1 MRSPRPSPVPDARR
15 PSRPVRSAPLSR
27 HLWWPVLGAALLLGA
42 CAPSRED
49 VLQEVRSRVERQDR
63 DGARILLKDLLQQH
77 PGLAEAHWWMARVLL
92 DGGDAAAG
100 EIELRRAIEQ
110 GWPAAEALPLL
121 GRLLL
126 QQDKAADLLREL
138 DRHKVEDPAAARRL
152 QLLRTEAL
160 LQTGRVDE
168 ADRLLAPLLA
178 GPTAESDAR
187 LLQARVLHGQRRD
200 TEALQLARQLTE
212 APEAPASA
220 WILLGDLQAQTG
232 TLEAAIASWR
242 QALQRQ
248 PDAVAAHGALIS
260 ALLAREERGPAR
272 AQFEQMRQR
281 LPGRPQTLFFE
292 ATFAALDGQWPR
304 TRELTQQLLRGSP
317 PNARLLMLAGQ
328 AELQLGAPAQA
339 QALLAKA
346 VQSAPQLATARTLL
360 AQALLRN
367 QRPAEALET
376 LTPLL
381 DGDSRQATALTLAAQ
396 ARRALGQRREAD
408 ALLARAAQ
416 LAPQDTTIQ
425 ASRQLLRLEQGPDSG
440 AEQALSAAAGR
451 DEGLRLDLA
460 LLATQ
465 LQRQDVGSARQTLA
479 RIRSKQPDG
488 PLGAYLDGRLT
499 EREGR
504 TEAAM
509 ALYREALK
517 RDVDFLPA
525 IVRLVE
531 LELAA
536 GQGPQARERLEALL
550 SRKPGDLQ
558 ATLLLADTLTRL
570 QQGEAALPLLEQ
582 AIKAEPRSADA
593 RLAQA
598 DLLLALRR
606 PEPALNAVQA
616 GLVVLRDHPGL
627 LERQGRAQLAL
638 GQPRA
643 ALATLSRLGGNAG
656 PRAQLMLA
664 EAQRGAGH
672 AEAARGTLQRLV
684 TQFPQDAAIG
694 EAATRLALE
703 QGRRDEAL
711 AQARRLQSALPQ
723 SPMGPLLEA
732 DITAAAGQWD
742 ASAKA
747 LRLAIQ
753 RSGLNNALA
762 ARLHRALSL
771 AGREAEARTLADDW
785 LRQQPKDAGFRVHL
799 GDMAMARQDPAAAET
814 FYRQARS
821 LAPDSP
827 LVLNNLALALA
838 RQKKPEATALAR
850 RAVSL
855 APEQAALLDTL
866 AECLA
871 AESRWSEAA
880 ETQTKAVRLAPE
892 DPALRL
898 QLARWQLQAGDRSA
912 AAQELQQLARLG
924 SRFAR
929 QDEVT
934 RLLQKIHQ

>member
-1 MRSPRPSPVPDARR
+1 MRRPRPSPAPDACRPTRR
-15 PSRPVRSAPLSR
+15 VPPLTR
-27 HLWWPVLGAALLLGA
+27 HLWWPVLGTALLLAA
-42 CAPSRED
+42 CAPSKED
-49 VLQEVRSRVERQDR
+49 VLQEVRARIERQDR
-63 DGARILLKDLLQQH
+63 DGARILLKDLLQQQ
-77 PGLAEAHWWMARVLL
+77 PTLAEARWWMARLLL
-92 DGGDAAAG
+92 DGGDAVAA
-100 EIELRRAIEQ
+100 EVELRRALEQ

-152 QLLRTEAL
+152 QLLRAEAL
-160 LQTGRVDE
+160 LVTGRTGE
-168 ADRLLAPLLA
+168 AEALLASLTR
-178 GPTAESDAR
+178 GPEAEPGAR
-187 LLQARVLHGQRRD
+187 LLQARVLHAQRRD

-212 APEAPASA
+212 AADAPATA
-220 WILLGDLQAQTG
+220 WLLLGDLQSETG
-232 TLEAAIASWR
+232 ALDAAIASWR

-248 PDAVAAHGALIS
+248 PDAAAAHGALIT
-260 ALLAREERGPAR
+260 ALLARDERGPAR
-272 AQFEQMRQR
+272 AQYEQMRQR
-281 LPGRPQTLFFE
+281 LPGKPQTLFFE

-339 QALLAKA
+339 QALLSKA
-346 VQSAPQLATARTLL
+346 VQSAPQLGTARALL
-360 AQALLRN
+360 AQAQLRT
-367 QRPAEALET
+367 QRPADALET
-376 LTPLL
+376 LAPLL
-381 DGDSRQATALTLAAQ
+381 GADSRDAAALTLAAQ

-408 ALLARAAQ
+408 ALITRASQ
-416 LAPQDTTIQ
+416 IAPDNGLIQ
-425 ASRQLLRLEQGPDSG
+425 ASRQLMRLEQGPDG
-440 AEQALSAAAGR
+440 AAEQALASAAGR
-451 DEGLRLDLA
+451 DESLRLDLA

-465 LQRQDVGSARQTLA
+465 LQRQDLTGARQTLA
-479 RIRSKQPDG
+479 RIQTKKPDS
-488 PLGAYLDGRLT
+488 PLATYLDGRLT

-504 TEAAM
+504 REAAM
-509 ALYREALK
+509 ALYRQALQ
-517 RDVDFLPA
+517 RDVDFMPA
-525 IVRLVE
+525 IVRLGE

-536 GQGPQARERLEALL
+536 GQGTQARERFEALL

-558 ATLLLADTLTRL
+558 ATLLLADVLTRL
-570 QQGEAALPLLEQ
+570 QQGEAALPLLDK

-598 DLLLALRR
+598 DLLLALHR

-643 ALATLSRLGGNAG
+643 ALATLNRLGANAG
-656 PRAQLMLA
+656 PQAQRMLA

-672 AEAARGTLQRLV
+672 AEAARATLQRLV
-684 TQFPQDAAIG
+684 TQFPRDAAIG

-711 AQARRLQSALPQ
+711 AQARRLQTALPG
-723 SPMGPLLEA
+723 SPLGALLEA
-732 DITAAAGQWD
+732 DVTAAAGQWD
-742 ASAKA
+742 ASARA
-747 LRLAIQ
+747 LRMAVE
-753 RSGLNNALA
+753 RGGLNNALA

-785 LRQQPKDAGFRVHL
+785 LRQHPKDPGFRVHL

-814 FYRQARS
+814 HYRQAQG

-838 RQKKPEATALAR
+838 RQKKPGATALAQ
-850 RAVSL
+850 RAVGL
-855 APEQAALLDTL
+855 APDQPALLDTL

-880 ETQTKAVRLAPE
+880 DTQSKAVRLAPE
-892 DPALRL
+892 DPGLRL
-898 QLARWQLQAGDRSA
+898 QLARWQLQAGDKSS

-924 SRFAR
+924 PRFAR
-929 QDEVT
+929 QDEVS
-934 RLLQKIHQ
+934 RLLQKVHQ

>member
-1 MRSPRPSPVPDARR
+1 MRRLRPPPPPATCR
-15 PSRPVRSAPLSR
+15 PSRRASPLTR
-27 HLWWPVLGAALLLGA
+27 HLWGPVLGTALLLAG
-42 CAPSRED
+42 CAPSTGD
-49 VLQEVRSRVERQDR
+49 VLQEVRGRIERQDR
-63 DGARILLKDLLQQH
+63 DGARILLKDLLQQQ
-77 PGLAEAHWWMARVLL
+77 PTLAEARWWMARVLL
-92 DGGDAAAG
+92 DSGDTAAA
-100 EIELRRAIEQ
+100 EVELRRALEQ

-121 GRLLL
+121 GRLML

-138 DRHKVEDPAAARRL
+138 DRHRVEDPAALRRV
-152 QLLRTEAL
+152 QLLRAEAL
-160 LQTGRVDE
+160 LVTGRVSDAE
-168 ADRLLAPLLA
+168 RLLAPLA
-178 GPTAESDAR
+178 QGPDAEPGAR
-187 LLQARVLHGQRRD
+187 LLQARVLRAQRRD
-200 TEALQLARQLTE
+200 AEALQLARQLTE
-212 APEAPASA
+212 ASDAPATA
-220 WILLGDLQAQTG
+220 WLLLGDLQSETG
-232 TLEAAIASWR
+232 AMEPAIASWR

-248 PDAVAAHGALIS
+248 PDAAAAHGALIT
-260 ALLAREERGPAR
+260 ALLARGERGPAR
-272 AQFEQMRQR
+272 AQYEQMRQR

-292 ATFAALDGQWPR
+292 ATFAALDDQWPR

-346 VQSAPQLATARTLL
+346 VQSAPQLGAARALL
-360 AQALLRN
+360 AQALLRT

-376 LTPLL
+376 LAPLI
-381 DGDSRQATALTLAAQ
+381 GADSRDAAALTLAAQ

-408 ALLARAAQ
+408 ALIARASQ
-416 LAPQDTTIQ
+416 IAPDNGLIQ
-425 ASRQLLRLEQGPDSG
+425 ASRQLMRLEQGPDSG
-440 AEQALSAAAGR
+440 AEQALAAAAGR

-465 LQRQDVGSARQTLA
+465 LQRKDVAGARQTLVRLQA
-479 RIRSKQPDG
+479 KKPDS
-488 PLGAYLDGRLT
+488 PLATYLDGRLT

-504 TEAAM
+504 REAAM
-509 ALYREALK
+509 ALYRQALTH
-517 RDVDFLPA
+517 DVDFMPA
-525 IVRLVE
+525 IVRLGE

-536 GQGPQARERLEALL
+536 GQGQQARERFEALL

-570 QQGEAALPLLEQ
+570 KQGEAALPLLET

-598 DLLLALRR
+598 DLLLALGR

-643 ALATLSRLGGNAG
+643 ALATLGRLGSNAS
-656 PRAQLMLA
+656 PQAQLMLA
-664 EAQRGAGH
+664 EAQRGAGRG
-672 AEAARGTLQRLV
+672 EAARATLQRLV
-684 TQFPQDAAIG
+684 GQFPQDAAIG

-711 AQARRLQSALPQ
+711 AQARRLQGALPR
-723 SPMGPLLEA
+723 SPLGALLEA
-732 DITAAAGQWD
+732 DITAAANQWD

-747 LRLAIQ
+747 LRLAAE
-753 RSGLNNALA
+753 RSGLNNTIA

-771 AGREAEARTLADDW
+771 AGREAEAKTLADDW
-785 LRQQPKDAGFRVHL
+785 LRQQPKDPGFRVHL
-799 GDMAMARQDPAAAET
+799 GDMAMARQDPAAAEAL
-814 FYRQARS
+814 YRQAQS

-827 LVLNNLALALA
+827 LVLNNLAQALA
-838 RQKKPEATALAR
+838 QQKKPGATALAR

-855 APEQAALLDTL
+855 APEQPALLDTL

-880 ETQTKAVRLAPE
+880 DTQSKAVRLAPE
-892 DPALRL
+892 DPGLRL
-898 QLARWQLQAGDRSA
+898 QLARWQLQAGDKTA

-929 QDEVT
+929 QDEVS
-934 RLLQKIHQ
+934 RLLQKVHQ